1 MIPTLALNK
10 KPSEMHF
17 KQIIKRFWVIHR
29 FFYFVLVEYVF
40 GVEKNVA
47 NSIELCG
54 TFDKKFTLIL
64 RYFSVFFGIPDIL
77 DLDASVKRWTLDSGH
92 CC

>member
-1 MIPTLALNK
+1 MILTLALNK
-10 KPSEMHF
+10 KPSYEMHF

-29 FFYFVLVEYVF
+29 FCACGTCF
-40 GVEKNVA
+40 GIEKNVA

-64 RYFSVFFGIPDIL
+64 RYFSVFLAYRI
-77 DLDASVKRWTLDSGH
+77 S
-92 CC
+92 